1 MTKHKAAATTKATGR
16 QPSLGRRILQMSFRT
31 HLLISA
37 LLRVV
42 LICYGHIHDSRSP
55 VPYTDID
62 YKVVTDGA
70 RQVLAGGSP
79 FSRHTYRYSPIMAYI
94 QTLNI
99 LLHPAWGKLVYATF
113 DLLIAV
119 LIYRL
124 VHMEIKSQY
133 QKTVQHLLSK
143 FNRPRESDQS
153 LDALDE
159 KSHPENLARASAC
172 FWLYNPLTAVISTRG
187 SGDCFSSFFVILTIY
202 LLMRS
207 EHKESKSLW
216 LIFCAGLAHGLV
228 IHLRLYPLLFSLGY
242 YLALSTRLTRTPLDF
257 LWQILRPNTQ
267 QLCLVVGTILSLVA
281 LTWTFYLMYGWEYIY
296 EAYLYHFVR
305 KDPRHNFSVQFLMQY
320 LGSTADTSVL
330 VKFLVMAPQL
340 LLVLYLSLSLGQF
353 RQTLPFCIFT
363 VAFVIVTYNSVVT
376 SQYFIWY
383 LAILPLCLNNFK
395 RLSWGKCFSLL
406 GWWLLAQALWL
417 LPAYLLEFR
426 TWNTLYWIGVQGA
439 IFFATNGY
447 ILEQLLSHYGFTQFK
462 ISYRKLL

>member
-1 MTKHKAAATTKATGR
+1 MTQAKPANATGLQR
-16 QPSLGRRILQMSFRT
+16 LSRRILQTSFRT
-31 HLLISA
+31 HILISA
-37 LLRVV
+37 MLRIA
-42 LICYGHIHDSRSP
+42 LICYGQIHDSRSA

-70 RQVLAGGSP
+70 RQVLAGETP
-79 FSRHTYRYSPIMAYI
+79 FARHTYRYSPIMAYL

-99 LLHPAWGKLVYATF
+99 LLHPAWGKLLYATF
-113 DLLIAV
+113 DLLIAT

-143 FNRPRESDQS
+143 FNRPQESDQS

-159 KSHPENLARASAC
+159 RSHPENLARASAC

-202 LLMRS
+202 LLMKA
-207 EHKESKSLW
+207 EHKGSYSHW
-216 LIFCAGLAHGLV
+216 LIFGAGLAHGLV
-228 IHLRLYPLLFSLGY
+228 IHLRLYPLLFSLAY
-242 YLALSTRLTRTPLDF
+242 YLSLSTRLTQTPWDF
-257 LWQILRPNTQ
+257 LRQVLRPNRQ
-267 QLCLVVGTILSLVA
+267 QLCLVTGTLLSLVA
-281 LTWTFYLMYGWEYIY
+281 FTWTFYRMYGWEYIY

-305 KDPRHNFSVQFLMQY
+305 KDPRHNFSLQFLLQY
-320 LGSTADTSVL
+320 LGSATSAVEPSL
-330 VKFLVMAPQL
+330 FLKLLVMAPQFL
-340 LLVLYLSLSLGQF
+340 LILYLSLSFGQF
-353 RQTLPFCIFT
+353 RQTLPFCIFA
-363 VAFVIVTYNSVVT
+363 VAFVVVTYNSVVT

-395 RLSWGKCFSLL
+395 LLSWRRCFGLL
-406 GWWLLAQALWL
+406 ILWLLAQGLWL

-426 TWNTLYWIGVQGA
+426 TWNTFYWIGLQGGV
-439 IFFATNGY
+439 FFAANGY

>member
-1 MTKHKAAATTKATGR
+1 MTQTKVATTGWQR
-16 QPSLGRRILQMSFRT
+16 LGRRILETSFRT
-31 HLLISA
+31 HILISA
-37 LLRVV
+37 LLRIA
-42 LICYGHIHDSRSP
+42 LICYGQIHDSQSA

-70 RQVLAGGSP
+70 RQVLLGDSP
-79 FSRHTYRYSPIMAYI
+79 FARHTYRYSPIMAYL

-99 LLHPAWGKLVYATF
+99 LLHPAWGKLLYATC
-113 DLLIAV
+113 DLLIAT

-143 FNRPRESDQS
+143 FNRPQESDQS
-153 LDALDE
+153 LDALDAR
-159 KSHPENLARASAC
+159 SHPENLARASAC

-202 LLMRS
+202 LLLKS
-207 EHKESKSLW
+207 EHNANRSLW
-216 LIFCAGLAHGLV
+216 LIFFAGLAHGLV
-228 IHLRLYPLLFSLGY
+228 IHLRLYPLLFSLAY
-242 YLALSTRLTRTPLDF
+242 YLSLSTRLTQTPLDF
-257 LWQILRPNTQ
+257 LCQIVRPNRQ
-267 QLCLVVGTILSLVA
+267 QLCLIIGTLISLVA
-281 LTWTFYLMYGWEYIY
+281 FTWTFYTMYGWEYIY

-305 KDPRHNFSVQFLMQY
+305 KDPRHNFSLQFLLQY
-320 LGSTADTSVL
+320 LGSATNVVEPSAI
-330 VKFLVMAPQL
+330 VKLLVMTPQFL
-340 LLVLYLSLSLGQF
+340 LILYLSLSFGQF
-353 RQTLPFCIFT
+353 RQTLPFCIFAI
-363 VAFVIVTYNSVVT
+363 AFVIVTYNSVVT

-395 RLSWGKCFSLL
+395 MLSWRRCFGLL
-406 GWWLLAQALWL
+406 FLWLIAQALWL

-426 TWNTLYWIGVQGA
+426 TWNTFHWIGLQGA
-439 IFFATNGY
+439 VFFATNGY

>member
-1 MTKHKAAATTKATGR
+1 MTQTKAANATGLQR
-16 QPSLGRRILQMSFRT
+16 LSRRILQTSFRI
-31 HLLISA
+31 HILISA
-37 LLRVV
+37 MVRIA
-42 LICYGHIHDSRSP
+42 LICYGQIHDSRSA

-70 RQVLAGGSP
+70 RQVLAGETP
-79 FSRHTYRYSPIMAYI
+79 FARHTYRYSPIMAYL

-99 LLHPAWGKLVYATF
+99 LLHPVWGKLLYATF
-113 DLLIAV
+113 DLLIAT

-143 FNRPRESDQS
+143 FNRPQESDQS

-159 KSHPENLARASAC
+159 RSHPENLARASAC

-202 LLMRS
+202 LLMKA
-207 EHKESKSLW
+207 EHKGSHSHW
-216 LIFCAGLAHGLV
+216 LIFGAGLAHGLV
-228 IHLRLYPLLFSLGY
+228 IHLRLYPLLFSLAY
-242 YLALSTRLTRTPLDF
+242 YLSLSTRLTQTPWDF
-257 LWQILRPNTQ
+257 LGQVLRPNRQ
-267 QLCLVVGTILSLVA
+267 QLCLVIGTLISLVSF
-281 LTWTFYLMYGWEYIY
+281 TWTFYRMYGWEYIY

-305 KDPRHNFSVQFLMQY
+305 KDPRHNFSLQFLLQY
-320 LGSTADTSVL
+320 LGSATSVVEPSL
-330 VKFLVMAPQL
+330 ILKLLVMAPQFL
-340 LLVLYLSLSLGQF
+340 LILYLSLSFGQF
-353 RQTLPFCIFT
+353 RQTLPFCIFA
-363 VAFVIVTYNSVVT
+363 VAFVVVTYNSVVT

-395 RLSWGKCFSLL
+395 LLPWRRCFGLL
-406 GWWLLAQALWL
+406 ILWLLAQALWL

-426 TWNTLYWIGVQGA
+426 TWNTFYWIGLQGA
-439 IFFATNGY
+439 VFFAANGY

>member
-1 MTKHKAAATTKATGR
+1 MLRTKVASTGWQRFGR
-16 QPSLGRRILQMSFRT
+16 QILHITFRT

-37 LLRVV
+37 LIRLV
-42 LICYGHIHDSRSP
+42 LICYGQIHDSKSA

-70 RQVLAGGSP
+70 RQVLAGDTP
-79 FSRHTYRYSPIMAYI
+79 FARHTYRYSPIMAYL

-99 LLHPAWGKLVYATF
+99 LVHPACGKLLYATF
-113 DLLIAV
+113 DLLIAT
-119 LIYRL
+119 LIYHL

-143 FNRPRESDQS
+143 FNRPHEPDQS

-159 KSHPENLARASAC
+159 RSHPENIARVSAC
-172 FWLYNPLTAVISTRG
+172 CWLYNPLTAVISTRG

-202 LLMRS
+202 LLIRS
-207 EHKESKSLW
+207 EHKSSQKHW
-216 LIFCAGLAHGLV
+216 LIFAAGLSHGLV
-228 IHLRLYPLLFSLGY
+228 IHLRLYPLLFSLAY
-242 YLALSTRLTRTPLDF
+242 YLSLSSRLTRTPFDF
-257 LWQILRPNTQ
+257 LRQIMRPNKQ
-267 QLCLVVGTILSLVA
+267 QFCLVLGTLLSLVA
-281 LTWTFYLMYGWEYIY
+281 FTWTFYSLYGWQYIY

-305 KDPRHNFSVQFLMQY
+305 KDPRHNFSLQFLLQY
-320 LGSTADTSVL
+320 LGSAATVEESALLTKLL
-330 VKFLVMAPQL
+330 VVAPQFCL
-340 LLVLYLSLSLGQF
+340 ILYLSLSFGQF

-395 RLSWGKCFSLL
+395 LLSWSRSIFLL
-406 GWWLLAQALWL
+406 VLWLLAQALWL
-417 LPAYLLEFR
+417 LPAYLLEFK
-426 TWNTLYWIGVQGA
+426 TWNSFNWIGLQGA
-439 IFFATNGY
+439 VFFVTNGY

>member
-1 MTKHKAAATTKATGR
+1 MKQTKTEANLG
-16 QPSLGRRILQMSFRT
+16 LGRRILQTSFRT
-31 HLLISA
+31 HILISA
-37 LLRVV
+37 LLRLA
-42 LICYGHIHDSRSP
+42 LICYAQIHDSQSA

-70 RQVLAGGSP
+70 RQVLAGESP
-79 FSRHTYRYSPIMAYI
+79 FARHTYRYSPIMAYL

-99 LLHPAWGKLVYATF
+99 LLHPACGKLLYATF
-113 DLLIAV
+113 DLLIAT

-124 VHMEIKSQY
+124 VHREIKSQY

-143 FNRPRESDQS
+143 FNRPQESDQS

-159 KSHPENLARASAC
+159 RSHPENLARASAC

-207 EHKESKSLW
+207 EHRGARSLW
-216 LIFCAGLAHGLV
+216 LIFGAGLAHGLV
-228 IHLRLYPLLFSLGY
+228 IHLRLYPLLFSLAY
-242 YLALSTRLTRTPLDF
+242 YLSLSTSLIRTPLDF
-257 LWQILRPNTQ
+257 LRQILRPNKQ
-267 QLCLVVGTILSLVA
+267 QLCLVIGTLISLVA
-281 LTWTFYLMYGWEYIY
+281 FTWTFYSLYGWEYIY

-305 KDPRHNFSVQFLMQY
+305 KDPRHNFSLQFLLQY
-320 LGSTADTSVL
+320 LGGATGVAEPSL
-330 VKFLVMAPQL
+330 MLKLLVMAPQFL
-340 LLVLYLSLSLGQF
+340 LIFYLSLSFGQF
-353 RQTLPFCIFT
+353 RQTLPFCIFAL
-363 VAFVIVTYNSVVT
+363 AFVNVTYNSVVT

-395 RLSWGKCFSLL
+395 ALSWRKCSSLL
-406 GWWLLAQALWL
+406 ILWLLAQALWL

-426 TWNTLYWIGVQGA
+426 TWNTFYWIGLQGA
-439 IFFATNGY
+439 VFFATNGY

>member
-1 MTKHKAAATTKATGR
+1 PTHSPAMPQSMNG
-16 QPSLGRRILQMSFRT
+16 LGRRILQTSFRT
-31 HLLISA
+31 HILISA
-37 LLRVV
+37 LLRLT
-42 LICYGHIHDSRSP
+42 LICYGHVHDGQSA

-70 RQVLAGGSP
+70 RHILAGESP
-79 FSRHTYRYSPIMAYI
+79 FKRHTYRYSPIMAYL

-99 LLHPAWGKLVYATF
+99 LVHPACGKLVYAAF
-113 DLLIAV
+113 DLLIAT

-124 VHMEIKSQY
+124 VHMEIKNQY

-143 FNRPRESDQS
+143 YNRPRKSEKS

-159 KSHPENLARASAC
+159 RSHPENLARAAAC

-202 LLMRS
+202 LLLRS
-207 EHKESKSLW
+207 AHQGSKSAW
-216 LIFCAGLAHGLV
+216 LIFGAGLAHGLV

-242 YLALSTRLTRTPLDF
+242 YLALSTSLTRTPLDF
-257 LWQILRPNTQ
+257 LWQILCPNRQ
-267 QLCLVVGTILSLVA
+267 QVCLVAGTLLSLVS
-281 LTWTFYLMYGWEYIY
+281 LTYAFYTLYGWEYIY

-305 KDPRHNFSVQFLMQY
+305 KDPRHNFSLQFLLQY
-320 LGSTADTSVL
+320 LGTAPSVPEPTLL
-330 VKFLVMAPQL
+330 VKLVLMAPQFL
-340 LLVLYLSLSLGQF
+340 LILYLSLSFGQF

-383 LAILPLCLNNFK
+383 LALLPLCLNNFK
-395 RLSWGKCFSLL
+395 LLPWRKCFTLL
-406 GWWLLAQALWL
+406 GLWLLAQAMWL

-426 TWNTLYWIGVQGA
+426 TWNTFNSIGLQGA
-439 IFFATNGY
+439 SFFAANGY

-462 ISYRKLL
+462 ISFRKLM